1 MAPRQMLVWL
11 LRAAGMAMLCA
22 LFFVFCPFEWM
33 AAIHRRIGLGEL
45 AYTSLLSYLI
55 RTLSALYAILGAILL
70 FMFLDP
76 DRYRPLIGFL
86 GVLAVLGGVG
96 VTILDAILHLPLFWT
111 AAEGPLTVLLGI
123 ALIVLSV
130 TRKGDRGRN
139 RGDNGPDCG
148 VPG

>member
-1 MAPRQMLVWL
+1 MSPKQMLVWL
-11 LRAAGMAMLCA
+11 LRAAGIAMLCA
-22 LFFVFCPFEWM
+22 LVFVFCPFEWM

-70 FMFLDP
+70 FMSRDP

-96 VTILDAILHLPLFWT
+96 VTILDAVLHLPLFWT
-111 AAEGPLTVLLGI
+111 VAEGPLTILLGV
-123 ALIVLSV
+123 ALIVLIV
-130 TRKGDRGRN
+130 TRKGDPDQSRG
-139 RGDNGPDCG
+139 GNGPGCG